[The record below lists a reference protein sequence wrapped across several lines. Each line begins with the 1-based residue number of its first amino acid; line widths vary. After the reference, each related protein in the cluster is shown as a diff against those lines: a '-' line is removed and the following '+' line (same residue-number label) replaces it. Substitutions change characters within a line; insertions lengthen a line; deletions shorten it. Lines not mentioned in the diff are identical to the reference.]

1 MAEWRNEVEDGAGR
15 TDDSRGPRPARSW
28 QPTSPG
34 ENHSNG
40 NGLAP
45 DTSPRQGE
53 SSRLY
58 RRARV
63 TAS

>member
-1 MAEWRNEVEDGAGR
+1 MAGWRNEVEGGVGR

-34 ENHSNG
+34 ENHF

-53 SSRLY
+53 STRLY

-63 TAS
+63 RAS

>member
-1 MAEWRNEVEDGAGR
+1 MAWRNEVEGGVGR
-15 TDDSRGPRPARSW
+15 TDDSRGPKPARAW

-34 ENHSNG
+34 ENRF

-45 DTSPRQGE
+45 QPSARQGE
-53 SSRLY
+53 STRLY

>member
-1 MAEWRNEVEDGAGR
+1 MAAWRNEAEGGSGR

-34 ENHSNG
+34 ENRFT
-40 NGLAP
+40 GLAP

-53 SSRLY
+53 SVRLY

>member
-1 MAEWRNEVEDGAGR
+1 MAWRNETEGGSGR
-15 TDDSRGPRPARSW
+15 TDDSRGPKPARSW
-28 QPTSPG
+28 QPTAPG
-34 ENHSNG
+34 ENHF

-45 DTSPRQGE
+45 QPSARQGE
-53 SSRLY
+53 DVRLY

>member
-1 MAEWRNEVEDGAGR
+1 MAWHNEVEGGTAR
-15 TDDSRGPRPARSW
+15 TDDNRGPKPARAW

-34 ENHSNG
+34 ENHF

-45 DTSPRQGE
+45 QPSPRQGE
-53 SSRLY
+53 DSRLY